1 MELQSGIRHIDAG
14 FLKRFLKAAKV
25 LRDAVNERAFHIE
38 DVTREHAGLAKS
50 EEYPVTA
57 REIATG
63 SLRAAA
69 RGQGRAKGTSCGD
82 GTPRAHV
89 RLVAAR
95 NDIGGT

>member
-1 MELQSGIRHIDAG
+1 MELQSGVRHIDAG

-69 RGQGRAKGTSCGD
+69 RGGAKGTSCG
-82 GTPRAHV
+82 AVFSSMELH
-89 RLVAAR
+89 AR
-95 NDIGGT
+95 MSGW

>member
-1 MELQSGIRHIDAG
+1 MASSRSGAIICRVWFPSRPNGAVDAG
-14 FLKRFLKAAKV
+14 FLMRFLKAAKV

-63 SLRAAA
+63 SLRAA
-69 RGQGRAKGTSCGD
+69 R
-82 GTPRAHV
+82 PRA
-89 RLVAAR
+89 
-95 NDIGGT
+95 G

>member
-25 LRDAVNERAFHIE
+25 CGTLNERAFHIE
-38 DVTREHAGLAKS
+38 DLTREHAGLAKS

-69 RGQGRAKGTSCGD
+69 RGQGRAKGTSSG
-82 GTPRAHV
+82 AVFSSMELH
-89 RLVAAR
+89 AR
-95 NDIGGT
+95 MSGW

>member
-25 LRDAVNERAFHIE
+25 LRDAVDERAFHIE
-38 DVTREHAGLAKS
+38 DVTREHGLAKS

-69 RGQGRAKGTSCGD
+69 RGQGRAKGTSCG
-82 GTPRAHV
+82 AVFSSMELH
-89 RLVAAR
+89 AR
-95 NDIGGT
+95 MSGC

>member
-1 MELQSGIRHIDAG
+1 MELQSGVRHIDAG

-69 RGQGRAKGTSCGD
+69 RGGTSCG
-82 GTPRAHV
+82 AVFSSVELH
-89 RLVAAR
+89 AR
-95 NDIGGT
+95 MSGW

>member
-25 LRDAVNERAFHIE
+25 LRDAVNERAIE

-63 SLRAAA
+63 SLRAA
-69 RGQGRAKGTSCGD
+69 G
-82 GTPRAHV
+82 
-89 RLVAAR
+89 
-95 NDIGGT
+95 